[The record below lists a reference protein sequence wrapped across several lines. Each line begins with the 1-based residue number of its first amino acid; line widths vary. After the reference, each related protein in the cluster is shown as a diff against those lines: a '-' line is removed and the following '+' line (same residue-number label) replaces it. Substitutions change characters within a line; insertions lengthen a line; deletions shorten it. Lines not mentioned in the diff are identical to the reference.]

1 MGVYKIQDAVR
12 HPEGM
17 CKHCSNIIGPVEV
30 FGNDPDK
37 HEGKGISLKPQW
49 GGKLKEQ
56 ADGDMTQHAFI
67 DFSYYIRKH
76 TDPEHAKKFVIDTK
90 RMAVPLCELGK
101 QLPFVH
107 VQRQKISD
115 YPEIREKLDME
126 GHPRILD
133 VDGFKYCGHCSEHQT
148 YQRYADDSWNST
160 LETCTNPECI
170 MNGGPIGE

>member
-17 CKHCSNIIGPVEV
+17 CKHCSNIIGPVEI
-30 FGNDPDK
+30 FGNDPNK

-49 GGKLKEQ
+49 GGRLK
-56 ADGDMTQHAFI
+56 DDDSMTQHAFI
-67 DFSYYIRKH
+67 DFTYYIRDH
-76 TDPEHAKKFVIDTK
+76 TDPEHAKKFVLEVK
-90 RMAVPLCELGK
+90 RMDVPLCELGK

-107 VQRQKISD
+107 VQRQKITD

-126 GHPRILD
+126 GHPRLLD
-133 VDGFKYCGHCSEHQT
+133 VDGFKYCGHCSSHQT
-148 YQRYADDSWNST
+148 YQAYADGSWNST
-160 LETCTNPECI
+160 LEKCTNPECI